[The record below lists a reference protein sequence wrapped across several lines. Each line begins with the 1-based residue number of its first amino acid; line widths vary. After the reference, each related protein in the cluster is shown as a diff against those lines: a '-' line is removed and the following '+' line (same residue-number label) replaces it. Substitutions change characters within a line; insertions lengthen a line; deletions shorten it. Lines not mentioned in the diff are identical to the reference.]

1 MEYRIAENRLT
12 MVDFQMLRIVSGME
26 PLQSSMLK
34 RALSASLFTL
44 SALARFEDGE
54 EETVG
59 MLRVVG
65 DGVYV
70 FFIADLL
77 VRPDARGEGIGKAL
91 VNAALDKACTMI
103 PSGRWANMLLVSASG
118 TEKFYENLG
127 FHTLPRSAA
136 GHGMEAYLRGCGPE
150 M

>member
-1 MEYRIAENRLT
+1 MEFRILENRLN
-12 MVDFQMLRIVSGME
+12 MVDFQMLRITSGME

-34 RALSASLFTL
+34 RALSGSLFTL
-44 SALARFEDGE
+44 SALARFEDQ

-77 VRPDARGEGIGKAL
+77 VRPDARDEGIGTTL

-103 PSGRWANMLLVSASG
+103 PSGRWANMLLVSADG
-118 TEKFYENLG
+118 MEGFYERLG
-127 FHTLPRSAA
+127 FHTLPRSSA

-150 M
+150 E